1 MKVLVGVDGSSNSFA
16 AVEFIG
22 RLLSPGRDELVLLF
36 VTPSLSLGEEFDS
49 AIEERARSVLSRT
62 VLDAALERLPQPWR
76 TAAVTKEAAGS
87 AGGALLGAIKEQG
100 AELAVV
106 GFRGTTSLWEQFLLG
121 SVSRAVVHSATVPV
135 LVVKTPRPETTQP
148 QGKSSGASAQLKVL
162 AAYDGS
168 PAAEAMAPLLGKFT
182 WPPEAD
188 GWVMTVVRP
197 MFPYDLPE
205 WVKIQP
211 RDPDVAAMAAAWQ
224 QEHQQ
229 NLQAAHGELERFRD
243 KLGPC
248 FARHDAI
255 IVEGRPAEQIV
266 AQLRAKGI
274 DLAVVGSRGGGRVER
289 LLLGSTTEQVL
300 ASAPCSVLIVR

>member
-1 MKVLVGVDGSSNSFA
+1 
-16 AVEFIG
+16 
-22 RLLSPGRDELVLLF
+22 
-36 VTPSLSLGEEFDS
+36 
-49 AIEERARSVLSRT
+49 
-62 VLDAALERLPQPWR
+62 LDAALERLPESWR
-76 TAAVTKEAAGS
+76 SAAVTKEATGS
-87 AGGALLGAIKEQG
+87 ASGALLGAIKEQG

-135 LVVKTPRPETTQP
+135 LVVKTPRPEATQP
-148 QGKSSGASAQLKVL
+148 QTRPSGIAAQLKVL
-162 AAYDGS
+162 SAYDGS
-168 PAAEAMAPLLGKFT
+168 PASEATGPLLGKFT
-182 WPPEAD
+182 WPPEAE

-211 RDPDVAAMAAAWQ
+211 RDPDVAAMAAAWE

-229 NLQAAHGELERFRD
+229 NLKTAQEELERFRD
-243 KLGPC
+243 KLPPC
-248 FARHDAI
+248 HRRHDVI
-255 IVEGRPAEQIV
+255 VVEGRPAEQIV

-274 DLAVVGSRGGGRVER
+274 DMAVVGSRGSGRVER

>member
-1 MKVLVGVDGSSNSFA
+1 LPEIWRSKAITHEA
-16 AVEFIG
+16 AG
-22 RLLSPGRDELVLLF
+22 TASGALLD
-36 VTPSLSLGEEFDS
+36 
-49 AIEERARSVLSRT
+49 AIEEH
-62 VLDAALERLPQPWR
+62 
-76 TAAVTKEAAGS
+76 
-87 AGGALLGAIKEQG
+87 G
-100 AELAVV
+100 AELVVV

-121 SVSRAVVHSATVPV
+121 SVSRAVVHSATVPT
-135 LVVKTPRPETTQP
+135 LVVKTPRPEATQP
-148 QGKSSGASAQLKVL
+148 QAATSHASPQLKTL

-168 PAAEAMAPLLGKFT
+168 PAAEAMAPLLGKLT
-182 WPPEAD
+182 WPSDAEA
-188 GWVMTVVRP
+188 WLMSVVRP

-229 NLQAAHGELERFRD
+229 NLKAAQADLERFRT
-243 KLGPC
+243 KLPPC
-248 FARHDAI
+248 FAKHDVI
-255 IVEGRPAEQIV
+255 VVEGRPAEQIV

-274 DLAVVGSRGGGRVER
+274 DLAVLGSHGRGRLER

>member
-22 RLLSPGRDELVLLF
+22 RLLSPDCDQLVLLF
-36 VTPSLSLGEEFDS
+36 ATPPLALAEEFDS
-49 AIEERARSVLSRT
+49 RIEQRARSVLSRT
-62 VLDAALERLPQPWR
+62 VLEAALERLPQNWR
-76 TAAVTKEAAGS
+76 SAAITEEASGS
-87 AGGALLGAIKEQG
+87 ASGALLEAIKEHA

-106 GFRGTTSLWEQFLLG
+106 GFRGTTSIWEQFLLG

-135 LVVKTPRPETTQP
+135 LVVKTPRPEVTP
-148 QGKSSGASAQLKVL
+148 SPSSPGSASSQLKVL
-162 AAYDGS
+162 VAYDGS
-168 PAAEAMAPLLGKFT
+168 PASEATAPFLREFT
-182 WPPEAD
+182 WPPEAE

-197 MFPYDLPE
+197 MFPYDLPD

-211 RDPDVAAMAAAWQ
+211 RDPDVAAMASAWE

-229 NLQAAHGELERFRD
+229 NLKTAQGDLERFRA
-243 KLGPC
+243 KLPPC
-248 FARHDAI
+248 FAKHDVI

-274 DLAVVGSRGGGRVER
+274 DMAVLGSHGSGRIER
-289 LLLGSTTEQVL
+289 LLVGSTTEQVL